1 MQGAPRITEPM
12 DRRWIGR
19 GLLAG
24 LAVWGGWNQRQA
36 QRLGH
41 ELEVLRSADAVL
53 VDQGSMAHG
62 APVSDPG
69 AERVAA
75 ELSALRGEVVA
86 LRKRVEERLRPEER
100 GQASAGVGAG
110 REREEVGLVAKSVPG
125 YVRSGWVDRSGIPNA
140 VLDGFRQQLGDV
152 VIEGA
157 HMKQSGGRLFYSME
171 SKTPEGRGVEVSLDQ
186 SGAIVRLRRELELTA
201 LSEGI
206 QATVM
211 QAVGEVP
218 IQRVAE
224 VFEDGQIGYRVHA
237 KAPNQSVELVL
248 NREGQVLRSE
258 TTVRETKP

>member
-1 MQGAPRITEPM
+1 M
-12 DRRWIGR
+12 
-19 GLLAG
+19 
-24 LAVWGGWNQRQA
+24 
-36 QRLGH
+36 
-41 ELEVLRSADAVL
+41 
-53 VDQGSMAHG
+53 
-62 APVSDPG
+62 
-69 AERVAA
+69 
-75 ELSALRGEVVA
+75 
-86 LRKRVEERLRPEER
+86 
-100 GQASAGVGAG
+100 
-110 REREEVGLVAKSVPG
+110 
-125 YVRSGWVDRSGIPNA
+125 
-140 VLDGFRQQLGDV
+140 GDV